1 MDREKAVKAVKDLSA
16 APAAVRQTVSFC
28 VKGKVHDGKRREAS
42 AALK

>member
-16 APAAVRQTVSFC
+16 AAVRKTVSFC

>member
-16 APAAVRQTVSFC
+16 AAAVRKTVSFC